1 MSEAAMAIPMRVFL
15 RTDAALLLGVYIYL
29 CQLVVAA
36 FQRGCCSPH
45 THTHTLTHIRALN
58 IPRLSH
64 FCPPDRCK
72 VIQLCY
78 SALLME
84 DHFSC
89 PLKAAGT
96 YTLSTLL

>member
-1 MSEAAMAIPMRVFL
+1 MAIPMHVFL
-15 RTDAALLLGVYIYL
+15 RTDAALLLGIYIYL
-29 CQLVVAA
+29 CQLVVS
-36 FQRGCCSPH
+36 GCFPEGLLQS
-45 THTHTLTHIRALN
+45 THTHIPSHTHGLAATLS

-89 PLKAAGT
+89 PLKTAGS